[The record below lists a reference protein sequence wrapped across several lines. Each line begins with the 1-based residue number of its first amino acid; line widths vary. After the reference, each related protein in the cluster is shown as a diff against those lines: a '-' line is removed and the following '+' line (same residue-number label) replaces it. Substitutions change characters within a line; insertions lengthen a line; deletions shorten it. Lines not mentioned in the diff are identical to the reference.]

1 MEYKTETISKEGFDF
16 PGTNTVTEVNET
28 QEANTQE
35 TKTTHPSVVE
45 PITRTCSCGQVFYI
59 SPAEQKFYH
68 SKGFKLPKKCPGC
81 RKHKNE
87 VHTFTCKDCNKEFTM
102 TANEINFFKNRG
114 YEVPK
119 RCPECRA
126 FRKASNNKN

>member
-1 MEYKTETISKEGFDF
+1 MEFKTESIPKEGFDF
-16 PGTNTVTEVNET
+16 LGEENG
-28 QEANTQE
+28 NTQNQGQ
-35 TKTTHPSVVE
+35 TQYSVVE
-45 PITRTCSCGQVFYI
+45 PITKVCSCGQVFII

-68 SKGFKLPKKCPGC
+68 SKGFKLPKKCPEC

-87 VHTFTCKDCNKEFTM
+87 VTKFICKDCNKEFAM
-102 TANEINFFKNRG
+102 TANEISFFKNRG

-126 FRKASNNKN
+126 FRKASNNK